1 MLCSL
6 LSMTEVIM
14 LEITSSLQKSS
25 RKLKRS
31 MAVLAH
37 VAVLRETSYETSSGG
52 RRPRVLERLSA
63 LKLHT
68 DSFVS
73 AGGSAQHDDL
83 IMSHMRRELLGG
95 GSEQSVN

>member
-52 RRPRVLERLSA
+52 RRPRVLEGTSA
-63 LKLHT
+63 LKFNASKDKALYGNMEM
-68 DSFVS
+68 FRIR
-73 AGGSAQHDDL
+73 L
-83 IMSHMRRELLGG
+83 EFW
-95 GSEQSVN
+95 